1 MARLPFQQ
9 LFGKAPWKCSTCQA
23 QITPARPRV
32 SLLTPSRRPFT
43 AARRHDAEVEIQ
55 AAPEIKFDDLP
66 PARVIPASPS
76 YFTASPVFNDNI
88 LLLQSLLR
96 RHGSLPTVPA
106 DQVPRKVWMK
116 LSQYRTTI
124 GETIAAS
131 KYSRVLIL
139 LNRLN
144 RIHPKLR
151 PAGLNKILNT
161 YIRPGS
167 AEIQK
172 AKPGTI
178 DEFGRSRAV
187 GRRKEAAAT
196 VQLVEGDGQ
205 VLVNGRNLLDV
216 FPRVHDRESALWA
229 LKVTE
234 RMDKYN
240 VFALV
245 QGGGTT
251 GQAESVTLALA
262 KALLVHEPALKP
274 VLRRGESRH
283 SPSVLWLIA
292 NLSAAGCVTSD
303 ARRVE
308 RKKPGRLKAR
318 KKPAWVKR

>member
-1 MARLPFQQ
+1 MARLQLQQ
-9 LFGKAPWKCSTCQA
+9 LIGKAPWRCSTCRA
-23 QITPARPRV
+23 YIIPPWSHV
-32 SLLTPSRRPFT
+32 SLLNSPRRPFT
-43 AARRHDAEVEIQ
+43 TTKQHRAEVEIR
-55 AAPEIKFDDLP
+55 AAPEINFDELP
-66 PARVIPASPS
+66 PARVVPASPS

-96 RHGSLPTVPA
+96 RHSSLPTVPA

-116 LSQYRTTI
+116 LGQYRSTI

-131 KYSRVLIL
+131 KYSRVLLL

-151 PAGLNKILNT
+151 PAGLNKILNS

-187 GRRKEAAAT
+187 GRRKEASAT

-205 VLVNGRNLLDV
+205 ILVNGRKLLEV

-240 VFALV
+240 VFAIV
-245 QGGGTT
+245 KGGGTT

-274 VLRRGESRH
+274 VLRRGESLPLF
-283 SPSVLWLIA
+283 SS
-292 NLSAAGCVTSD
+292 
-303 ARRVE
+303 
-308 RKKPGRLKAR
+308 
-318 KKPAWVKR
+318 

>member
-1 MARLPFQQ
+1 
-9 LFGKAPWKCSTCQA
+9 
-23 QITPARPRV
+23 
-32 SLLTPSRRPFT
+32 
-43 AARRHDAEVEIQ
+43 
-55 AAPEIKFDDLP
+55 
-66 PARVIPASPS
+66 
-76 YFTASPVFNDNI
+76 
-88 LLLQSLLR
+88 
-96 RHGSLPTVPA
+96 
-106 DQVPRKVWMK
+106 MK
-116 LSQYRTTI
+116 LSQYRSTI

-131 KYSRVLIL
+131 KYSRVLLL

-151 PAGLNKILNT
+151 PAGLNKILDS

-187 GRRKEAAAT
+187 GRRKEASAT

-205 VLVNGRNLLDV
+205 VLVNGRKLLEV

-274 VLRRGESRH
+274 VLRRGESW
-283 SPSVLWLIA
+283 PLFSVVNLEA
-292 NLSAAGCVTSD
+292 NSFAAGCVTSD

>member
-1 MARLPFQQ
+1 MARLQQ
-9 LFGKAPWKCSTCQA
+9 LLRRVPWKCSTCRVHV
-23 QITPARPRV
+23 TLARSQL
-32 SLLTPSRRPFT
+32 SLLKPSRRLFT
-43 AARRHDAEVEIQ
+43 TAKRHEAEAEVR
-55 AAPEIKFDDLP
+55 AAPEITFDDLP
-66 PARVIPASPS
+66 PARVVPASPS

-96 RHGSLPTVPA
+96 RHSSLPTIPP
-106 DQVPRKVWMK
+106 DQVPRNVWMK
-116 LSQYRTTI
+116 LSQYRSTI

-131 KYSRVLIL
+131 KYSRVLLL

-187 GRRKEAAAT
+187 GRRKEASAT

-205 VLVNGRNLLDV
+205 VLVNGRKLLEV
-216 FPRVHDRESALWA
+216 FPRAHDRESALWA

-245 QGGGTT
+245 HGGGTT

-274 VLRRGESRH
+274 VLRRGKLIH
-283 SPSVLWLIA
+283 PYSVYSW
-292 NLSAAGCVTSD
+292 
-303 ARRVE
+303 
-308 RKKPGRLKAR
+308 
-318 KKPAWVKR
+318 